1 MSVAKHVLRSAEE
14 LIQGDRDEQYGP
26 HLENHKRIAQ
36 IWSAITG
43 VEYSPETVAAM
54 MIGLKLA
61 RLGNRMDQRDS
72 WVDIA
77 GYAALGWD
85 MASSNSEKVILFEQ
99 GPVSLW
105 GDDDYSI
112 DLNTGTDI
120 EISTEEEHC
129 RVELGGGGLACDTHP
144 DAPHGFDRDASHSA
158 GRYTSLCEA
167 WGREKNA

>member
-1 MSVAKHVLRSAEE
+1 MIVAKHVLRSAEE

-61 RLGNRMDQRDS
+61 RLGNRMNQRDS

-85 MASSNSEKVILFEQ
+85 MACSNSDEVVLF
-99 GPVSLW
+99 
-105 GDDDYSI
+105 
-112 DLNTGTDI
+112 
-120 EISTEEEHC
+120 
-129 RVELGGGGLACDTHP
+129 ELGGGELACDAHP
-144 DAPHGFDRDASHSA
+144 DVPHGFDRDASHSA
-158 GRYTSLCEA
+158 GRYVCLCEA